1 MKTKDIKAL
10 HEQTITQ
17 LQKQLVGLQQQL
29 AQNRIKKH
37 ARKLENTSLVKL
49 GADDIARIK
58 TIIKER
64 QIAQQMESAK
74 EKLQQKTIKAVAK
87 EKSETKSTKKSTKK
101 TMKKVTK
108 KAK

>member
-10 HEQTITQ
+10 HEQTIAQ
-17 LQKQLVGLQQQL
+17 LQKQLIGLQQQL

-37 ARKLENTSLVKL
+37 AGKLENTSLVKL

-58 TIIKER
+58 TIIKEK
-64 QIAQQMESAK
+64 QMAQRTDQPQVEGVK
-74 EKLQQKTIKAVAK
+74 KVIKTKVKSVAK
-87 EKSETKSTKKSTKK
+87 INKKATKKV
-101 TMKKVTK
+101 MKKVTK